1 MHRPRPLSLSTHPS
15 PAHLPSLNPY
25 LENIRVALASLAVCC
40 RKPLRGTSAPGSR
53 RGLGDLPQLLRP
65 PISVS
70 SWAEPAW
77 PDDSSSQKLFPNKK
91 KKKTVDFQKKHVF
104 HEPFTQND
112 CFWLFFLCFLAE
124 GSKKSWFLL
133 K

>member
-1 MHRPRPLSLSTHPS
+1 MGHSGSVSISNKHSGGVIIPPNSIQEKHKEKTTHSQKGNPYSMHRPRPLSLSTHPS

-77 PDDSSSQKLFPNKK
+77 PDDSSSQKL
-91 KKKTVDFQKKHVF
+91 
-104 HEPFTQND
+104 
-112 CFWLFFLCFLAE
+112 
-124 GSKKSWFLL
+124 
-133 K
+133 